1 MFLHLL
7 LTVLTL
13 SLPSG
18 KAYFAGPLQPEMSNG
33 TFHHYFVP
41 DGDYE
46 ENDDPEKCQMLFK
59 MTDHRKCL
67 LDEDQ
72 DSVIRDDFTII
83 KRHIEDTARVLEGV
97 GKSISYDLD
106 GEESYGSYLR
116 RETTQIAE
124 AFGSSEKSLLELE
137 VKFKQSQENE
147 LKEEHR
153 INDDF
158 LDMIIHTREALKETL
173 DISLGLR
180 DKHELLS
187 LVIRM
192 LALISFSSS
201 LGLLN
206 LTYLKSPLD
215 SADGEFT
222 SAVSVPHQTCC
233 AVGLLVWIGCLM
245 LARQGHTLV
254 LNEVVPALLPALRRG
269 AQPPTA
275 GPGRGHRGG
284 QGGADRAHQAA
295 RCQSVHLHGPANVPA
310 WRINFVWPVLASD
323 VAADRRCITLQLTA
337 GSPTGAQHLY
347 PFVWLRDNCQCP
359 RCFLPSAGA
368 RSLPLP
374 DLDVD
379 TGVDRVELTEPT
391 KVSVVWPDQ
400 HTSEFDADWLKKR
413 CFSPSA
419 RQKQREE
426 LFLNDKQY
434 WGSEL
439 RIPTASFEEVLSDDK
454 AAYSW
459 LTALRRVGIV
469 YLKGAP
475 AEQGQVARLSDR
487 IGYLRLTFYG
497 WLMPL
502 SRAVRS
508 LRSPLTKGVEQ
519 NAFYNIIPHHTWT
532 HVYLIIIFKQMTSG
546 YMRISCFF
554 KGNQQRHTWQVQ
566 DKTDAN
572 NVAYT
577 SGKLSLHSDYPAL
590 HHPPGVQFLHCIRQA
605 EEGGQ
610 SEVVDGFNAANQLR
624 RENPEAFRILSSLR
638 IDFTDT
644 GADYCDFA
652 VQSKNRIID
661 VDADGQVVRINYN
674 NATRDSV
681 LDAPLEQI
689 QPFYGALKAFVD
701 LMGRPQNLVT
711 YRMEPDCR
719 AFPLV
724 GVTCPHPCVLPTGD
738 MVTFDNWRLLH
749 GRRSYVSTRRNPR
762 HLEGAYLDW
771 DEVMSRLRILRRAIR
786 GDS

>member
-1 MFLHLL
+1 MRHRQGEKLGVRAQGQRRFIQRPWSSWGEGPCSGAQRSWIPLLAPGYEPTTFQSQSYSFLPGTSPVPFGCISYTGPSMWAGLAK
-7 LTVLTL
+7 VLTR
-13 SLPSG
+13 
-18 KAYFAGPLQPEMSNG
+18 LQPG
-33 TFHHYFVP
+33 HGGP
-41 DGDYE
+41 
-46 ENDDPEKCQMLFK
+46 
-59 MTDHRKCL
+59 
-67 LDEDQ
+67 
-72 DSVIRDDFTII
+72 
-83 KRHIEDTARVLEGV
+83 RVLC
-97 GKSISYDLD
+97 
-106 GEESYGSYLR
+106 
-116 RETTQIAE
+116 
-124 AFGSSEKSLLELE
+124 
-137 VKFKQSQENE
+137 
-147 LKEEHR
+147 
-153 INDDF
+153 
-158 LDMIIHTREALKETL
+158 EALVP
-173 DISLGLR
+173 GLVPGGAR
-180 DKHELLS
+180 RHRLAAAPLPEGTPAGTSSIRQVRALEEER
-187 LVIRM
+187 LV
-192 LALISFSSS
+192 SVQW
-201 LGLLN
+201 
-206 LTYLKSPLD
+206 
-215 SADGEFT
+215 ADG
-222 SAVSVPHQTCC
+222 SRS
-233 AVGLLVWIGCLM
+233 
-245 LARQGHTLV
+245 
-254 LNEVVPALLPALRRG
+254 
-269 AQPPTA
+269 
-275 GPGRGHRGG
+275 
-284 QGGADRAHQAA
+284 
-295 RCQSVHLHGPANVPA
+295 
-310 WRINFVWPVLASD
+310 
-323 VAADRRCITLQLTA
+323 
-337 GSPTGAQHLY
+337 LY

-368 RSLPLP
+368 RRLPLP

-419 RQKQREE
+419 RQKQREK

-459 LTALRRVGIV
+459 LTTLRRVGIV

-497 WLMPL
+497 
-502 SRAVRS
+502 
-508 LRSPLTKGVEQ
+508 
-519 NAFYNIIPHHTWT
+519 
-532 HVYLIIIFKQMTSG
+532 
-546 YMRISCFF
+546 
-554 KGNQQRHTWQVQ
+554 HTWQVQ

-711 YRMEPDCR
+711 YRMEP
-719 AFPLV
+719 
-724 GVTCPHPCVLPTGD
+724 GD
-738 MVTFDNWRLLH
+738 VVTFDNWRLLH
-749 GRRSYVSTRRNPR
+749 GRRSYVSTRGTPR

-771 DEVMSRLRILRRAIR
+771 DEVMSRLRILGKAIR